1 MENRMKREA
10 WLAVVCLMV
19 LLAGVFSGAAQ
30 AAGDKTLSYGVGL
43 RAGCGYTAYGSSTPG
58 TTGQPNSVGITT
70 LDVRP
75 YISGQ
80 VLPFLKFEGNLDL
93 NNSDLG
99 RIRVLDAV
107 AKFEPDELFNV
118 WFGRFLPPSDRAN
131 LSGPYYQN
139 SWYFPNVNAYPSI
152 YAGRADGAAI
162 WGQINK
168 GQFKYQA
175 GYFTTNPATPA
186 DEGIYAG
193 RLVFN
198 FLAPEPGYYNSST
211 YYGSKD
217 VLALG
222 AAIQFQKLGSVFMP
236 TPGTTTRKDLLG
248 FNLDL
253 LFEKRLPIG
262 DGDTVSLEGAYYNF
276 NKGSQGWSFFALAS
290 YLIGSKI
297 GIGQLQPMG
306 RYTQSNPTGG
316 DATKIIDGGI
326 NYIIDGDK
334 TRLALVVQNIN
345 PPQSQSSTSFQLGV
359 QIQE

>member
-1 MENRMKREA
+1 MTPTRKLVVYS
-10 WLAVVCLMV
+10 LA
-19 LLAGVFSGAAQ
+19 LAALTFPQ
-30 AAGDKTLSYGVGL
+30 ASRGAGDKTLSYGVGL
-43 RAGCGYTAYGSSTPG
+43 RAGGGYTAYASGSS
-58 TTGQPNSVGITT
+58 PNTIGITT

-80 VLPFLKFEGNLDL
+80 LYQVFKFEGNLDL
-93 NNSDLG
+93 NNGDAG
-99 RIRVLDAV
+99 RIHVLDAV
-107 AKFEPDELFNV
+107 VKLEPDDLLNF
-118 WFGRFLPPSDRAN
+118 WIGRFLPPSDRAN

-297 GIGQLQPMG
+297 GIGKLQAVFRYAQLQP
-306 RYTQSNPTGG
+306 TSGG
-316 DATKIIDGGI
+316 DPERTIDGGI
-326 NYIIDGDK
+326 NYIIDGHNA
-334 TRLALVVQNIN
+334 RLALVVQNIN
-345 PPQSQSSTSFQLGV
+345 PPSAASSTSFTLNAQFQL
-359 QIQE
+359 